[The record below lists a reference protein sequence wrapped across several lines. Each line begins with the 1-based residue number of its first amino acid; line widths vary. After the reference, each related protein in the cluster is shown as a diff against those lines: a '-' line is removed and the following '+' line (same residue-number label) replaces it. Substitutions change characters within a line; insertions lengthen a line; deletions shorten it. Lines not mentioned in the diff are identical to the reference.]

1 IKYGGL
7 YQWNEAM
14 QYNKNPGVR
23 GICPAGWHMPTID
36 EFATLTSTVNF
47 DANTLKGK
55 GQENDT
61 GQGMNISGFS
71 GLLSGYYLSN
81 GIFYALG
88 SYTYFWSSKPK
99 DETNDSC
106 IYLNNNSGNINQST
120 AMEMCGFSIRCIKNE
135 NEILQD
141 TSGIDEN
148 KIMKKANVPD
158 NKTKEKK
165 SSWKAFCPEIPIV
178 NYAGKTYHTVQIGNQ
193 CWLKEN
199 LNAGVMINGASEQ
212 MNNGIIEKYCYIND
226 SANCNIYGGLYQWN
240 EAMQYGRTP
249 GAQGICPDGWHIPT
263 IDEFATLIAEVQEDG
278 NSLKSVINRVDE
290 TGTNTSD
297 FSALMSGCRRYN
309 GEFDDVDNATYFWY
323 STEKGA
329 LKASDMFL
337 ISNNGKIYEY
347 NNDKLLGFSIRCIK
361 NK

>member
-1 IKYGGL
+1 MKHIFLIMLLYTSGYGQKACPGIDIVNYSGQKYTTVQIGNQCWLKENLNAGVMINGSSEQTNNGIIEKYCYQNDPANCIKYGGL

-23 GICPAGWHMPTID
+23 GICPAGWHIPRID
-36 EFATLTSTVNF
+36 EFATLTATVNF

-61 GQGMNISGFS
+61 GRGMNISGFS

-148 KIMKKANVPD
+148 KIMK
-158 NKTKEKK
+158 
-165 SSWKAFCPEIPIV
+165 
-178 NYAGKTYHTVQIGNQ
+178 
-193 CWLKEN
+193 
-199 LNAGVMINGASEQ
+199 
-212 MNNGIIEKYCYIND
+212 
-226 SANCNIYGGLYQWN
+226 
-240 EAMQYGRTP
+240 
-249 GAQGICPDGWHIPT
+249 
-263 IDEFATLIAEVQEDG
+263 
-278 NSLKSVINRVDE
+278 
-290 TGTNTSD
+290 
-297 FSALMSGCRRYN
+297 
-309 GEFDDVDNATYFWY
+309 
-323 STEKGA
+323 
-329 LKASDMFL
+329 
-337 ISNNGKIYEY
+337 
-347 NNDKLLGFSIRCIK
+347 
-361 NK
+361 